1 MAKEATHTSG
11 VGIPKSALMDAAR
24 RYGTASLAAK
34 SLGIDSS
41 SFRRACNAKGV
52 EWRNEK
58 GWSNFT
64 SRKYLDTC
72 ATKECDHKPSSN
84 SGLCFKCYALLR
96 AKE

>member
-24 RYGTASLAAK
+24 
-34 SLGIDSS
+34 
-41 SFRRACNAKGV
+41 
-52 EWRNEK
+52 NEK

-64 SRKYLDTC
+64 SRKYMDTC